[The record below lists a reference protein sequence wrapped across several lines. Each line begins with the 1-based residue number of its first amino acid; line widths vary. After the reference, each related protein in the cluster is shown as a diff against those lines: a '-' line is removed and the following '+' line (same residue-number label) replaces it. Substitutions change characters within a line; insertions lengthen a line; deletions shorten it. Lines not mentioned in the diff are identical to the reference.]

1 MAYAW
6 DGRAVRDLVGGIV
19 GTERSESMEPT
30 VAVPML
36 PSFRGLVFF
45 FISVPINVGNM
56 TWHYQKG
63 FYLMILLSI

>member
-19 GTERSESMEPT
+19 GTERSETMEPT

-45 FISVPINVGNM
+45 HSVPINVGNM
-56 TWHYQKG
+56 TWHYQKS
-63 FYLMILLSI
+63 FHLMILLSI